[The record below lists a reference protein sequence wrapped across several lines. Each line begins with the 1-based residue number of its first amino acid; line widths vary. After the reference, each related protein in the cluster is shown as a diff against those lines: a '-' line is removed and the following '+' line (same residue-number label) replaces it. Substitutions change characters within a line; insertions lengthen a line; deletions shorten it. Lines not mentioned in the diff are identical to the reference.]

1 MERPNPSP
9 QEDDEHGGEPAA
21 KQGQPQSGNHEDIQS
36 VNDIPPPLGRG
47 RPQNFPVY
55 DFRSESISSKENS
68 LNSPSVSA
76 VIGSEDSD
84 EIPLEPKSFQ
94 RSSSPAV
101 MQRNKNAVY
110 DKVGEEGVN
119 NMHRFT
125 LYETSARFYLIGQ
138 DALEKQYRVLKIDRT
153 SAPGHLNIF
162 EDDIVYN
169 KREMNQLLNAI
180 EEGNKN
186 AGGMKLKCTSWGLLG
201 FIRFTEAYYMLLIT
215 KRAQVA
221 MMGGHYVYQ
230 VEATDLIP
238 LTTGSTSRFQRD
250 RNPEE
255 ARYLSILANFDLTKS
270 FYYSYSYNITRTL
283 QNNIIRERTAIS
295 ENLRKAPDDF
305 NEMFVWNH
313 HLLEPARKALKNT
326 YDWCIP
332 IIHGY
337 IEQACE
343 SILISHIV
351 SHRD

>member
-1 MERPNPSP
+1 MMEPNNSGPY
-9 QEDDEHGGEPAA
+9 EEDEHG
-21 KQGQPQSGNHEDIQS
+21 HEVIASETPRSTGSYGD
-36 VNDIPPPLGRG
+36 VHTTDDIPPPSGTG
-47 RPQNFPVY
+47 RPQDFPVN
-55 DFRSESISSKENS
+55 DFYNASDSSKGNS
-68 LNSPSVSA
+68 LDSPNVSA
-76 VIGSEDSD
+76 VTGSD
-84 EIPLEPKSFQ
+84 EEIPQEPKSFQ
-94 RSSSPAV
+94 RSSSPSV

-110 DKVGEEGVN
+110 DKVGEDGIN

-125 LYETSARFYLIGQ
+125 LYETSARFYLVGQ
-138 DALEKQYRVLKIDRT
+138 DAVDKHFRVLKIDRT
-153 SAPGHLNIF
+153 AAPGHLNVF

-186 AGGMKLKCTSWGLLG
+186 AGGMKLKCSSWGLLG

-215 KRAQVA
+215 KRTQVA

-230 VEATDLIP
+230 VEATELIP

-255 ARYLSILANFDLTKS
+255 IRYLGILANLDLTKS

-283 QNNIIRERTAIS
+283 QMNIIRERTALS

-305 NEMFVWNH
+305 NDMFVWNH

-337 IEQACE
+337 IEQAC
-343 SILISHIV
+343 
-351 SHRD
+351 

>member
-1 MERPNPSP
+1 METNNPDP
-9 QEDDEHGGEPAA
+9 HEEDEHGKEAVDT
-21 KQGQPQSGNHEDIQS
+21 HEQKHTGSHGDVQ
-36 VNDIPPPLGRG
+36 NLDDIPPPSGTA
-47 RPQNFPVY
+47 RPQDFPVN
-55 DFRSESISSKENS
+55 DFQIDSGSSKENS
-68 LNSPSVSA
+68 VDSPSISA
-76 VIGSEDSD
+76 IVGSD
-84 EIPLEPKSFQ
+84 EEISQEPKSFQ
-94 RSSSPAV
+94 RSSSPSAT
-101 MQRNKNAVY
+101 QRNKNAVY

-125 LYETSARFYLIGQ
+125 LYETSARFYLVGQ
-138 DALEKQYRVLKIDRT
+138 DATDKHFRVLKIDRT
-153 SAPGHLNIF
+153 AAPGHLNVF
-162 EDDIVYN
+162 EDDIVYS
-169 KREMNQLLNAI
+169 KRKMNQLLNTI

-215 KRAQVA
+215 KRGQVA

-230 VEATDLIP
+230 VEATELIP

-255 ARYLSILANFDLTKS
+255 ARYLGILANLDLTKS

-283 QNNIIRERTAIS
+283 QTNIIRERTALG

-313 HLLEPARKALKNT
+313 HLLEPAKKALKNT

-343 SILISHIV
+343 YICTSILLQSLY
-351 SHRD
+351 